1 MPRLSATKAIA
12 RPPVSR
18 PQTARARAKKPAPA
32 QDRLTARTLF
42 FRRVKRSLRP
52 GLWVLAIG
60 GVLVAG
66 TAIFRS
72 IPAIPAVASPAGG
85 IRHGFAV
92 ASPAG
97 GIRHGFAA
105 LAADA
110 GFRVR
115 QIQIFGA
122 NTTPLPLIQA
132 ALGVQ
137 EGDPILGFSLRAMQA
152 RLEQLGPVQTATVER
167 SLPGTLIVDI
177 TERSAFAIW
186 QNNAGGAAPNF
197 VLIDAK
203 GQVIAGQDAVAA
215 KRRDPSLLLLA
226 GQDAPQNAQQ
236 LITEL
241 KTAPAVLARVVAA
254 ERVDGLRWNLTLK
267 DQTLVK
273 LPADNEQQ
281 AITQLASLQ
290 ASMALLDRPVEVIDL
305 RLPGRLI
312 VRPYPSAANV
322 PATDASH
329 SQG

>member
-12 RPPVSR
+12 PPPVSR
-18 PQTARARAKKPAPA
+18 PQAARARAKKAPVT
-32 QDRLTARTLF
+32 QDRLTARKLF

-60 GVLVAG
+60 AILVAG
-66 TAIFRS
+66 TQIFRS
-72 IPAIPAVASPAGG
+72 IPAMPTVASPAG
-85 IRHGFAV
+85 
-92 ASPAG
+92 S
-97 GIRHGFAA
+97 IRHGFAA

-115 QIQIFGA
+115 QIQILGA
-122 NTTPLPLIQA
+122 DTTPLPLIQS
-132 ALGVQ
+132 ALGVHQ
-137 EGDPILGFSLRAMQA
+137 GDPILGFSLSAMQA

-167 SLPGTLIVDI
+167 SLPDTLIVTID
-177 TERSAFAIW
+177 ERAAYAIW
-186 QNNAGGAAPNF
+186 QNNANGAAPSF

-273 LPADNEQQ
+273 LPSDDEQQ
-281 AITQLASLQ
+281 AIAQLASLQ

-312 VRPYPSAANV
+312 VRPYPTAASAPV
-322 PATDASH
+322 STSH

>member
-1 MPRLSATKAIA
+1 MPRLSASKAIA

-18 PQTARARAKKPAPA
+18 SQAPRARAKKPAVQ
-32 QDRLTARTLF
+32 QDRLTARKLF

-60 GVLVAG
+60 AVLVAG
-66 TAIFRS
+66 TQIFR
-72 IPAIPAVASPAGG
+72 AIPAMPTVASPAG
-85 IRHGFAV
+85 
-92 ASPAG
+92 S
-97 GIRHGFAA
+97 IRHGFAA

-122 NTTPLPLIQA
+122 DTTPLPLIQS

-137 EGDPILGFSLRAMQA
+137 EGDPILGFSLSAMQA

-167 SLPGTLIVDI
+167 SLPNTLIVTID
-177 TERSAFAIW
+177 ERAAYAIW
-186 QNNAGGAAPNF
+186 QNNANGAAPSF

-215 KRRDPSLLLLA
+215 KRRDPALLLLA
-226 GQDAPQNAQQ
+226 GPDAPQNAQQ

-241 KTAPAVLARVVAA
+241 KTAPSVLARVVAA

-273 LPADNEQQ
+273 LPIDNEQQ
-281 AITQLASLQ
+281 AIAQLASLQ

-312 VRPYPSAANV
+312 VRPYPTAASV
-322 PATDASH
+322 PATTTLH